1 MRSSRAVVTARASRS
16 GRGRSAA
23 ESRVG
28 RRIADRDGASEPVT
42 PPRLREHVLAKR
54 RREDD
59 DRALRIERALP
70 EKRGP
75 VAVSADRQE
84 DRFARRS
91 RPADRLDLAAIPG
104 REDTRAGVA
113 ERDVD
118 VGEERGGSGDDG
130 SQKDDDGEGGER
142 AFARGAARRIS
153 PGVSRPEEKYRHSSR
168 W

>member
-1 MRSSRAVVTARASRS
+1 GGSK
-16 GRGRSAA
+16 
-23 ESRVG
+23 
-28 RRIADRDGASEPVT
+28 PVT
-42 PPRLREHVLAKR
+42 PPRGREHVLAKR

-75 VAVSADRQE
+75 LAVSADRQE
-84 DRFARRS
+84 DRLS
-91 RPADRLDLAAIPG
+91 GGSHPADRLDLAAIPG
-104 REDTRAGVA
+104 REDARAGVA

-118 VGEERGGSGDDG
+118 VREERGGAGGDG

-142 AFARGAARRIS
+142 AFAPGAPRRIS
-153 PGVSRPEEKYRHSSR
+153 PGVSRPEEKYRHSSG